1 MTLSQHPASN
11 GAAPPRVAV
20 IIPARYGS
28 SRFPGK
34 PLAPIAGVPMLE
46 RVWRLARAV
55 DGVTQVAVATDDQR
69 IAALVEGFGGAVIMT
84 PESCRN
90 GTERALAAIDTMDTP
105 PDVVLNLQGDAV
117 LTPPWILGAL
127 VDAMRADPAVPMATP
142 AVRMTARQVADLVQS
157 KADGQ
162 VGGTTV
168 TFDHTHKAL
177 YFSKR
182 VIPFIRGAHDDPPV
196 YRHIGLY
203 AYRTETLR
211 RLCDLPMGPLEQVE
225 QLEQLRAL
233 EHGIPIKV
241 VEVDYRGRTHW
252 SVDAPEDI
260 TMVEQL
266 IAAEGELVEDL
277 V

>member
-1 MTLSQHPASN
+1 MTLSQHS
-11 GAAPPRVAV
+11 AADQATAPRITV

-34 PLAPIAGVPMLE
+34 PLAPIARVPMLE

-55 DGVTQVAVATDDQR
+55 EGVTQVAVATDDTR
-69 IAALVEGFGGAVIMT
+69 IAALVEGFGGEVIMT

-90 GTERALAAIDTMDTP
+90 GTERALAAIDTMAQQ

-127 VDAMRADPAVPMATP
+127 VDAMRADPDVPMATP
-142 AVRMTARQVADLVQS
+142 AVRMTAHQVADLVQS

-168 TFDHTHKAL
+168 TFDHSNKAL

-182 VIPFIRGAHDDPPV
+182 VIPFIRGEHDDPPV

-203 AYRTETLR
+203 AYRTDTLR

-252 SVDAPEDI
+252 SVDAPEDVS
-260 TMVEQL
+260 MVEKL
-266 IAAEGELVEDL
+266 IAQEGELVEDL
-277 V
+277 A

>member
-1 MTLSQHPASN
+1 MSLSQHSASST
-11 GAAPPRVAV
+11 RVAV

-34 PLAPIAGVPMLE
+34 PLAPIAGMPMLE
-46 RVWRLARAV
+46 RVWRLADAV
-55 DGVTQVAVATDDQR
+55 DGVDQVVVATDDQR
-69 IAALVEGFGGAVIMT
+69 IADLVDGFGGVAMMT
-84 PESCRN
+84 PDTCRN
-90 GTERALAAIDTMDTP
+90 GTERSLAAVDMMAEK

-127 VDAMRADPAVPMATP
+127 VQAMRADANLPMATP
-142 AVRMTARQVADLVQS
+142 AVRMTATQVADLVQS

-168 TFDHTHKAL
+168 TFDHTGKAL

-182 VIPFIRGAHDDPPV
+182 VIPFIRGDHDQPPV

-203 AYRTETLR
+203 AYRRETLT
-211 RLCDLPMGPLEQVE
+211 RLCALPMGPLEAVE

-233 EHGIPIKV
+233 EHGIPIQV

-252 SVDAPEDI
+252 SVDAPEDVA
-260 TMVEQL
+260 MVEKL
-266 IAAEGELVEDL
+266 IAAEGELVESA
-277 V
+277 